1 MTMNWLRL
9 AAAFMCIYCGFLTV
23 YGTPLYGP
31 MDKIVLLENDTISSA
46 IYNSKY
52 AWFVE
57 FYSSW
62 CGHCQAFA
70 PDWMNLA
77 ERVEGSHNLRLM

>member
-1 MTMNWLRL
+1 MIRKWFYCILSVYVFISNVFT
-9 AAAFMCIYCGFLTV
+9 AFGNS
-23 YGTPLYGP
+23 LYEP
-31 MDKIVLLENDTISSA
+31 SDKIVLLENDTISAA
-46 IYNSKY
+46 IHNSNT

-70 PDWMNLA
+70 PDWKKLA
-77 ERVEGSHNLRLM
+77 KQVAG